1 MTARKRK
8 GRNDQQQGHVALA
21 DAAAALPPTPTA
33 TRPAAE
39 PMAHHQLLLPAVE
52 AAFTLSQFA
61 GQKSDPEDFQQLIA
75 AFASQA
81 IALQQGSL
89 VDAERMLMAQATT
102 LDVIFNQLARRAA
115 ANLDGQYLRACDTL
129 LRLAFKAQ
137 SQSRATLETLAF
149 IKNPRS
155 VAFVRQANIA
165 NGPQQVNNG
174 TPPPTSR
181 ARESETPPIELLEQQ
196 HEERLDTITPQAAI
210 RTDST
215 MATMGEVHRAPD
227 SEG

>member
-8 GRNDQQQGHVALA
+8 RQNDQHQGTVAVA
-21 DAAAALPPTPTA
+21 DAAAVSPSTTTA
-33 TRPAAE
+33 TAHAAE
-39 PMAHHQLLLPAVE
+39 PLAHHRLLLPAVE

-61 GQKSDPEDFQQLIA
+61 GQKSNPDDFQQLIA

-81 IALQQGSL
+81 IALQRGSL

-174 TPPPTSR
+174 TSPTSR
-181 ARESETPPIELLEQQ
+181 ARETESPPIELLEQH
-196 HEERLDTITPQAAI
+196 HEERLDTSTPQAAI
-210 RTDST
+210 RTDSA
-215 MATMGEVHRAPD
+215 MATVEEVHRATD
-227 SEG
+227 SER